1 MPNKVIGEDPQH
13 QKAYAYWVSSPS
25 AVHNENIMAVYY
37 YGRVRHHYYDG
48 KTVAFR
54 PVVCLSSKVVL
65 ELNEKTGKY
74 EINEF
79 WLCENEKGRIKWI

>member
-1 MPNKVIGEDPQH
+1 MEVQLGKNGQIVLQQIQIDY
-13 QKAYAYWVSSPS
+13 KAYAYWVSSPS

-79 WLCENEKGRIKWI
+79 

>member
-1 MPNKVIGEDPQH
+1 
-13 QKAYAYWVSSPS
+13 
-25 AVHNENIMAVYY
+25 MAVYY
-37 YGRVRHHYYDG
+37 YGRVRHHYYG

-54 PVVCLSSKVVL
+54 PVVCLSFKVVL

-79 WLCENEKGRIKWI
+79 